1 MNQQSPDDL
10 STGVEGEPLRQL
22 NRAEDEGGRERRTD
36 KEFFI
41 RQAYEQEPGKGF
53 ELLFRQ
59 YYTPLCS
66 HAVKYVY
73 TKEVAEDLVAEVFLT
88 FWKKELYR
96 SITSS
101 YRAYL
106 FTAVRHNCF
115 TYLRWEFDKGKS
127 EDVEKWDISSSTSLP
142 DGIMEYDE
150 LSLSIERT
158 INHLPPQ
165 CQRVFL
171 MSRFEGKSYAEIAEK
186 LNVSRKAVEAHITRA
201 LGELRK
207 VVRDHNV
214 ILTTLLSFFSIIHRV
229 IGE

>member
-1 MNQQSPDDL
+1 MSEQSPDDL
-10 STGVEGEPLRQL
+10 PERKSLGQL
-22 NRAEDEGGRERRTD
+22 NRTEEVGGAGRRTD

-41 RQAYEQEPGKGF
+41 RHAYDQEPRKGF

-66 HAVKYVY
+66 HAVRYVY
-73 TKEVAEDLVAEVFLT
+73 TKEVAEDLVSEVFYV
-88 FWKKELYR
+88 FWKKELHR
-96 SITSS
+96 SVTTSF
-101 YRAYL
+101 RAYL

-115 TYLRWEFDKGKS
+115 TYLRWEFDKDKS
-127 EDVEKWDISSSTSLP
+127 ESLENWDLVTSTSLP

-150 LSLSIERT
+150 LSQSIETT
-158 INHLPPQ
+158 ITHLPPQ
-165 CQRVFL
+165 CQKVFL

-186 LNVSRKAVEAHITRA
+186 LNVSRKAVEAQITRA

-214 ILTTLLSFFSIIHRV
+214 ILTILLSFFFNPS
-229 IGE
+229 

>member
-10 STGVEGEPLRQL
+10 PERVEGEPLRQL
-22 NRAEDEGGRERRTD
+22 NRAGKEMSTARRTD

-41 RQAYEQEPGKGF
+41 RQAYEQEPRKGF

-73 TKEVAEDLVAEVFLT
+73 TKEVAEDLVAEVFYV
-88 FWKKELYR
+88 FWKKELHK
-96 SITSS
+96 SITTSF
-101 YRAYL
+101 RAYL

-115 TYLRWEFDKGKS
+115 TYLRWEFDKDKS
-127 EDVEKWDISSSTSLP
+127 DNLENWDVVSSTSLP

-165 CQRVFL
+165 CQKVFL

-186 LNVSRKAVEAHITRA
+186 LNVSRKAVEAQITRA
-201 LGELRK
+201 LSELRK
-207 VVRDHNV
+207 VVRDHNL
-214 ILTTLLSFFSIIHRV
+214 ILTILLSFF
-229 IGE
+229 